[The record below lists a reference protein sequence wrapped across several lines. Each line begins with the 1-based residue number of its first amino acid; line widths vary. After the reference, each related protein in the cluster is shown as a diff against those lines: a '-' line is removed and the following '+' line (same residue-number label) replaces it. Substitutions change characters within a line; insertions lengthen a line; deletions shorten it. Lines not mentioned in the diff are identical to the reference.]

1 MRMDCADISPHAITN
16 ARVSVGCCRK
26 LVVKVLTTKCIVT
39 RPRTTKREE
48 RTIHA
53 EAPHGGEDRQNKD
66 KVQRVG
72 INIIVSQECLYEPT
86 S

>member
-16 ARVSVGCCRK
+16 ARVSVSSCRR
-26 LVVKVLTTKCIVT
+26 LVVKVLATECIVT
-39 RPRTTKREE
+39 CPRRTKREE

-53 EAPHGGEDRQNKD
+53 EAPHGGEDCQDKD

-72 INIIVSQECLYEPT
+72 INIIVSQECLYEPA